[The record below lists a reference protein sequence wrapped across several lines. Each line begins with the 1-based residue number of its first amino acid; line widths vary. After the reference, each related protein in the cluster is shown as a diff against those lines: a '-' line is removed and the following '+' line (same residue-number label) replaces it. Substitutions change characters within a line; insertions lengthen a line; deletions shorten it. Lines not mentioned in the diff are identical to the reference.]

1 MRSICFGYH
10 SLMAATPLSPIEQRF
25 RDAQERLP
33 PHARVARAAAM
44 FAWARGL
51 IGRHIQSERG
61 VMPAERLKWEVA
73 MRLYGGEPAAR
84 AIIQRMLD
92 RVPA

>member
-1 MRSICFGYH
+1 MSV
-10 SLMAATPLSPIEQRF
+10 APLSPIEQQF

-44 FAWARGL
+44 FVWARGL
-51 IGRHIQSERG
+51 IGRQIRSERG
-61 VMPAERLKWEVA
+61 VMTDDRLKWEVA
-73 MRLYGGEPAAR
+73 LRLYGFDPAAR
-84 AIIQRMLD
+84 ALIQRKLD